1 MPIVCDCIKEVGTF
15 TLYGLYFGSS
25 NKIEVGKFS
34 MSANTIS
41 WYNEQSEQ
49 GQLNMNNKT
58 YPYVAIG

>member
-1 MPIVCDCIKEVGTF
+1 MPIVCDCIKEVGEF

-25 NKIEVGKFS
+25 NKITIGRFS

-41 WYNEQSEQ
+41 WYSENSEQ
-49 GQLNMNNKT
+49 AQLNMGNKT